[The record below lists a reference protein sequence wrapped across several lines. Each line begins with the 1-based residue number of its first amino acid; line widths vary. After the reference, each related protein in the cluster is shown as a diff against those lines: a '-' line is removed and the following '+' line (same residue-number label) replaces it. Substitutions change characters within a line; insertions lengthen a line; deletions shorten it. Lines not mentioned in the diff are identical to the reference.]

1 MLNVFVSVNDVIREI
16 YAKRQTSDSSW
27 EFLKIEN
34 VQLTN
39 SRLPFVVNVTLNLSV
54 TLQLENVSFGWFE
67 MR

>member
-39 SRLPFVVNVTLNLSV
+39 SLLPFVVNVALNLSV
-54 TLQLENVSFGWFE
+54 TL
-67 MR
+67 